1 MDILRMILL
10 DSIGQGCFIDIDM
23 YVLTLTLLCQLTKS
37 IALNIE
43 EDLVVGQ
50 GGTKNSKRSQL
61 WVTALMQDA

>member
-10 DSIGQGCFIDIDM
+10 DSIRQGCFIDIDM
-23 YVLTLTLLCQLTKS
+23 YVLTLTLLLQLTKS

-50 GGTKNSKRSQL
+50 VGTKNSKKSQL
-61 WVTALMQDA
+61 